1 MVELVRSNL
10 GTSFP
15 LFHVLDTGQ
24 ESFIEQRDREEV
36 SQPLV
41 MNEASTKQ
49 HGLRV
54 TRSSHKKCD
63 VDVLVTGGGEVDV
76 LRQQFP

>member
-1 MVELVRSNL
+1 M
-10 GTSFP
+10 
-15 LFHVLDTGQ
+15 
-24 ESFIEQRDREEV
+24 EQRDREEV

-41 MNEASTKQ
+41 MNEAGTTEQ

-63 VDVLVTGGGEVDV
+63 VDVLVTGGG
-76 LRQQFP
+76 RWMS